1 MEKMTKEEYQ
11 EYKANRASISD
22 IKSEILTTIDILEKN
37 GWRKKK
43 YSKPQLHALL
53 TYQNKLAG
61 VTLCRV
67 KCAILEMEAEN
78 VIHIQRYENATN
90 PKVRRKM
97 KYFTI
102 I

>member
-1 MEKMTKEEYQ
+1 
-11 EYKANRASISD
+11 
-22 IKSEILTTIDILEKN
+22 
-37 GWRKKK
+37 
-43 YSKPQLHALL
+43 
-53 TYQNKLAG
+53 
-61 VTLCRV
+61 
-67 KCAILEMEAEN
+67 LEMEAEN